1 MSSNNDVKFNK
12 KWFNPLYFIIKKL
25 MAEGVSEFYIY
36 GGKSSSKSVSVCQFI
51 AVECLLKQRN
61 ALIFRKEQSTIKTTI
76 KETMKLAIDNSRLSN
91 GYTVMDF
98 SIRSMYNNR
107 ITFKG
112 LDNEEKAKGVEG
124 VSYILWDELNHF
136 TYVEYSQ
143 MILSFRG
150 DIAKAFFGTWNPV
163 SEDSWVKTEVID
175 KDEWHEWEGDKL
187 PSEHSFIHVNKQG
200 NKALIKTIYEDN
212 YWTVGSPCKTY
223 GYRDENLLAK
233 YERKKE
239 FDYDDYLINVLGEWG
254 IIRPEALYIDG
265 FKPKIN
271 IGKVAFNP
279 RQIILLGFDYNV
291 GNSCVV
297 GQMWEYSPGK
307 WTIKIIEE
315 YHLSGGENND
325 LEALCEKISV
335 KWGKYDIYYTG
346 DASGNNGSALT
357 QGSVGAN
364 TLVGNYLKTY
374 VGKYYK
380 HNRVTFKKFKKN
392 PDTDLS
398 GWICSF
404 LFRILGA
411 DFIINETCSILI
423 RDLNKAE
430 KLAGGKLNKDKA
442 NKGDYGHVMDGL
454 RYLIHAFC
462 FDLWK
467 DLSKDYD
474 LPEHLKNINQ

>member
-1 MSSNNDVKFNK
+1 MSNGKVKFDK
-12 KWFNPLYFIIKKL
+12 EWFNPLYFIINKL
-25 MAEGVSEFYIY
+25 LSEGVSEFYIY
-36 GGKSSSKSVSVCQFI
+36 GGKSSAKTVSVCQVI

-76 KETMKLAIDNSRLSN
+76 KESMKLAVDMCRLDQ

-98 SIRSMYNNR
+98 SLRSMYGNR

-112 LDNEEKAKGVEG
+112 LDSEEKAKGVEG
-124 VSYILWDELNHF
+124 CSYILWDELNHF
-136 TYVEYSQ
+136 TYAEYSQ

-150 DIAKAFFGTWNPV
+150 EIAKAFFGTWNPV
-163 SEDSWVKTEVID
+163 SEDSWVKTEIVD
-175 KDEWHEWEGDKL
+175 KDSWKDWDDMTL
-187 PSEHSFIHVNKQG
+187 PSEHSFIKINEQG
-200 NKALIKTIYEDN
+200 NKVLIKTIYPDN

-223 GYRDENLLAK
+223 GFRDENLLAK
-233 YERKKE
+233 YDRKRI

-254 IIRPEALYIDG
+254 IIRPDSLYIDG
-265 FKPKIN
+265 FNAKIN
-271 IGKVAFNP
+271 TGVTVFNP

-297 GQMWEYSPGK
+297 GQMWEYAPAK
-307 WTIKIIEE
+307 WRINILEE
-315 YHLSGGENND
+315 YHLQGGEGSD
-325 LEALCEKISV
+325 LEVLCEKIAV
-335 KWGKYDIYYTG
+335 KYGKHDLHYTG

-364 TLVGNYLKTY
+364 TLVGNYLTKY
-374 VGKYYK
+374 VMKYHK
-380 HNRVTFKKFKKN
+380 HDRVKFKKFKKN

-404 LFRILGA
+404 LFKVLGK
-411 DFIINETCSILI
+411 DFMLSETCSTLM

-454 RYLIHAFC
+454 RYLVHAFC

-467 DLSKDYD
+467 FLSKDYD
-474 LPEHLKNINQ
+474 LPEHLKNIKE